1 MNTRLPCIVRWVS
14 VVTDQKINWLNLP
27 HNVSKALRAGRTSN
41 IELMYAI
48 IRKEQ
53 VYWFCGS
60 GFPAAIVLIRG
71 WKAAPTGVLFSNLGL
86 PDKRITVFCLS

>member
-1 MNTRLPCIVRWVS
+1 MTEFYSHRHQGI
-14 VVTDQKINWLNLP
+14 
-27 HNVSKALRAGRTSN
+27 AGRSN
-41 IELMYAI
+41 IELMYAV

-60 GFPAAIVLIRG
+60 GFPAAIVFIRG

-86 PDKRITVFCLS
+86 PDKRMKK

>member
-1 MNTRLPCIVRWVS
+1 MIFEVIVG
-14 VVTDQKINWLNLP
+14 DNQIF
-27 HNVSKALRAGRTSN
+27 
-41 IELMYAI
+41 YAV
-48 IRKEQ
+48 IRKER

-86 PDKRITVFCLS
+86 PDKRNISYCHNETVELFQFSPVEPVAYEWS